1 MRWTQRSARGLLAVG
16 LVSLTLLAVA
26 CTPETQV
33 TVASGGGA
41 ATGISVTGRGTVTVT
56 PDIANLH
63 LGVEVTRPTVAE
75 ARSGA
80 ADAFTS
86 IRDSLTGNGVEERDI
101 QTQGFNI
108 YPQYRYAENEAPQVV
123 GFTVANIV
131 GVKVRDLDTVS
142 EVIDDAVEAG
152 GDLVRING
160 VSFGVDEPEQYYDEA
175 RASAVADAQ
184 ARAQAL
190 ADAAGV
196 SLGNVTTVSE
206 SSGGGFPPMPFA
218 ERASQ
223 DSAGGATPIEPGE
236 SEIVLMVTLVYEVG

>member
-1 MRWTQRSARGLLAVG
+1 
-16 LVSLTLLAVA
+16 
-26 CTPETQV
+26 
-33 TVASGGGA
+33 
-41 ATGISVTGRGTVTVT
+41 T
-56 PDIANLH
+56 PDIARLH

-75 ARSGA
+75 ARSDA
-80 ADAFTS
+80 ADAFTAV
-86 IRDSLTGNGVEERDI
+86 RDSLTGNGVEERDI

-152 GDLVRING
+152 GDLVRVNG
-160 VSFGVDEPEQYYDEA
+160 IAFEVDEPEQYYDEA
-175 RASAVADAQ
+175 RGSAVADAR

-196 SLGNVTTVSE
+196 SLGNVTSVSE
-206 SSGGGFPPMPFA
+206 SSGGGFPPIPFA
-218 ERASQ
+218 ERSSQ
-223 DSAGGATPIEPGE
+223 DGGLGGATPIEPGE